1 MTTAAGGHD
10 LVVGG
15 TGMLFQLCVE
25 LARTGR
31 KVSVLARDPSRLQ
44 RLAEAESAIHPVP
57 ADYTDARALE
67 RALSAAIRRR
77 GAIERA
83 ICWIHDT
90 APAAPLAIATH
101 VGSVYCHVLGSAA
114 ANPAAPEILAR
125 WRAQFAAL
133 PGLDYRIVVLGFV
146 PGRSTGASRWL
157 TDAEICQGVGRALAV
172 GGPISIVGA
181 VEPWS
186 ARP

>member
-1 MTTAAGGHD
+1 
-10 LVVGG
+10 
-15 TGMLFQLCVE
+15 MLSQLCVE
-25 LARTGR
+25 LARAGR
-31 KVSVLARDPSRLQ
+31 EVSVLARDAGRL
-44 RLAEAESAIHPVP
+44 RKLGELAPGIHPIP
-57 ADYTDARALE
+57 ADYTDAEALE
-67 RALSAAIRRR
+67 RALSAAVRRA

-83 ICWIHDT
+83 VCWIHDT
-90 APAAPLAIATH
+90 APATPLAIAAH

-133 PGLDYRIVVLGFV
+133 PGLDYRIAVLGFMRDR
-146 PGRSTGASRWL
+146 PTSASRWL
-157 TDAEICQGVGRALAV
+157 TDTEICQGVGRALAM
-172 GGPISIVGA
+172 GGPVSIVGA